1 MAGKENAQMR
11 TVSADVLRKIEIDLF
26 RKMGF
31 TPEGA
36 AIVADSLVEAD
47 LRGVNSHG
55 VIRVPVY
62 IARLQH
68 NVVFPD
74 GAAEV
79 VKDFGAVAVI
89 DGHDT
94 FGQVCGTKAMK
105 LAIEKAKQYG
115 IGCVGVIN
123 SHHYGAVAYY
133 TEMAARE
140 NMVGFSTTNATP
152 LMTPPGGA
160 AKMVGNNPISIAFP
174 AGNKP
179 AVILDMACSAVAHGK
194 IQLAAKNGQDIP
206 LGWATD
212 PEGNPT
218 TDAGKAMTGFL
229 CPVGGHKGFGLAV
242 IMDLLTGPLL
252 NGHCGGEITGLTGC
266 YERPQGCGHF
276 FAAIDV
282 TKFST
287 IEQYTQNMQD
297 YIAYIKSCPTV
308 SSDTTVYMPGE
319 IEYNLKQQRLR
330 EGIPLPA
337 SVVDDLIKT
346 CQELGV
352 DTQDLA

>member
-1 MAGKENAQMR
+1 MAGNDTAR
-11 TVSADVLRKIEIDLF
+11 TQIVSAEVLRKIETELF
-26 RKMGF
+26 SKMGF

-36 AIVADSLVEAD
+36 AVVADSLVESD

-68 NVVFPD
+68 KVVFPD
-74 GAAEV
+74 GAAEII
-79 VKDFGAVAVI
+79 KDFGAIAVM

-94 FGQVCGTKAMK
+94 FGQVCGAKAMK

-123 SHHYGAVAYY
+123 SHHYGAAAYY

-174 AGNKP
+174 AGDRP
-179 AVILDMACSAVAHGK
+179 PVILDMACSAVAHGK
-194 IQLAAKNGQDIP
+194 IQLAYKKGQSIP

-212 PEGNPT
+212 AEGSPT
-218 TDAGKAMTGFL
+218 TDSEKAMTGFL

-282 TKFST
+282 SKFT
-287 IEQYTQNMQD
+287 ALDQYAQNMKE
-297 YIAYIKSCPTV
+297 YISYIKSCPTV
-308 SSDTTVYMPGE
+308 SDDAAVYMPGE
-319 IEYNLKQQRLR
+319 IEHNLKRQRLR
-330 EGIPLPA
+330 EGIPLPR
-337 SVVDDLIKT
+337 SVVEDLVKT
-346 CQELGV
+346 CRKLGV
-352 DTQDLA
+352 DTQELL